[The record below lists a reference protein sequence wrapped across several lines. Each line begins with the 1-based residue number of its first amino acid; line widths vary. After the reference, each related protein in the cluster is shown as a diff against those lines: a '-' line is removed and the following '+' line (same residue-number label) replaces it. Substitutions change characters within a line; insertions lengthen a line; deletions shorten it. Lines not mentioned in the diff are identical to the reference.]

1 MSKNRLQDQALRA
14 FCQQAKIAHYARRA
28 LCAALICHAHGG
40 ISGLGANQTCLKPV
54 NQSQNHERDRVN

>member
-1 MSKNRLQDQALRA
+1 MSKNRLQDQAVQS
-14 FCQQAKIAHYARRA
+14 FCQQAKTAHHARRA
-28 LCAALICHAHGG
+28 SCAALICHAHGG